1 MPSTPPAAAAAAVA
15 AAAADAADP
24 AAATRPRG
32 LSFPPSSPGFTS
44 PAKSWRAPLSP
55 LPLPLSLMLLITAL
69 AAAAAAAAA
78 AAWWRHG
85 AEVVA
90 TCPAADASL
99 HPGMPLVQAQLDE
112 LRAELARLAAAN
124 EALRAQL
131 SSENVARERERR
143 ENNLS

>member
-1 MPSTPPAAAAAAVA
+1 MPPAVA
-15 AAAADAADP
+15 
-24 AAATRPRG
+24 
-32 LSFPPSSPGFTS
+32 SQVKPS
-44 PAKSWRAPLSP
+44 
-55 LPLPLSLMLLITAL
+55 AL

-131 SSENVARERERR
+131 SSENVAAT
-143 ENNLS
+143 